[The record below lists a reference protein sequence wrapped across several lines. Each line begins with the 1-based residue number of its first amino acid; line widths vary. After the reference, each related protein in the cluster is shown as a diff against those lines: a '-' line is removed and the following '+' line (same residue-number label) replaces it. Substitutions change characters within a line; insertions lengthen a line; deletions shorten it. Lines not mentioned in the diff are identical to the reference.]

1 MCARLGADH
10 YEDGRGGDLFTLAG
24 PDVLER
30 QGFQAGLA
38 VAAGNSGA
46 EPDSDVGGRLQLGDE
61 VSDMLAASG
70 SPRTSSVIPGGE
82 FGQVQGGLTG

>member
-1 MCARLGADH
+1 MNPRWFSLTRSRRYCARLGADH

-38 VAAGNSGA
+38 VAVRSSAA
-46 EPDSDVGGRLQLGDE
+46 EPDFD
-61 VSDMLAASG
+61 
-70 SPRTSSVIPGGE
+70 
-82 FGQVQGGLTG
+82 FGVFS